1 MPAPELTLAQRSSAA
16 MGAAMISAIVVTPL
30 DVAKTLQQVS
40 DGGKS
45 LSLWGAIRR
54 IARREGVAKLWRGTG
69 LSMATAVPAVG
80 VYLVVYDKTHAALKQ
95 TPHYGASAGFA
106 SIAPLLSGVAA
117 RTVAVCLSAPLELA
131 RTRVQAPMSTT
142 AVGNAAQGSGGR
154 RVGAAAA
161 AAAVESRGG
170 GAASALR
177 AVGLRS
183 FSKGIGTLLARDVPF
198 SAVYWMLVEHSRP
211 RFTSA
216 ALRMRGGGS
225 VGGGVG
231 GVGGVG
237 VGVGGGGDSGLD
249 VLSGGELVAV
259 NLAAGV
265 FSGSCAALLTTPMD
279 VVYVNYAV
287 QKTAGPTG
295 SRPLEPHEVM
305 RRILK
310 EEGAGA
316 MFKGV
321 VPRIAKVA
329 PACAIVV
336 SSYEALK
343 RVLS

>member
-1 MPAPELTLAQRSSAA
+1 
-16 MGAAMISAIVVTPL
+16 
-30 DVAKTLQQVS
+30 VS
-40 DGGKS
+40 DGGKN

-95 TPHYGASAGFA
+95 TPQYGASAGFA

-131 RTRVQAPMSTT
+131 RTRVQAPMSAT

-154 RVGAAAA
+154 GARAAAA
-161 AAAVESRGG
+161 AAAAESRGG
-170 GAASALR
+170 GAAAALLR
-177 AVGLRS
+177 AVGLHN

-211 RFTSA
+211 HFTSA

-225 VGGGVG
+225 VDGVGGGV
-231 GVGGVG
+231 
-237 VGVGGGGDSGLD
+237 GGDSGLD

-265 FSGSCAALLTTPMD
+265 FSGSCAALVTTPMD

-295 SRPLEPHEVM
+295 SRPLEPHQVM
-305 RRILK
+305 RRVLT